1 MNPCTWRWR
10 APVAEPGPVAE
21 VAGGVVLQLH
31 VQPGA
36 ARSGVVGRHGD
47 AVKVK
52 VAAPPVDGKANA
64 AVVALV
70 AEVFGVRPAQ
80 VSLVAGDT
88 SRAKRVRVD
97 GLSGEQARAVLTALG
112 AL

>member
-1 MNPCTWRWR
+1 MVE
-10 APVAEPGPVAE
+10 ADPVVE
-21 VAGGVVLQLH
+21 VPGGVVVRLH

-52 VAAPPVDGKANA
+52 VAAPPVEGKANA

-70 AEVFGVRPAQ
+70 AEVLGVRPAQ
-80 VSLVAGDT
+80 VSLVAGDA

-97 GLSGEQARAVLTALG
+97 GVSGDRARAAFAALG

>member
-1 MNPCTWRWR
+1 MPD
-10 APVAEPGPVAE
+10 ADPVVE
-21 VAGGVVLQLH
+21 VPGGVVVRLH

-52 VAAPPVDGKANA
+52 VAAPPVEGRANA

-70 AEVFGVRPAQ
+70 AEVLGVKPAQ

-97 GLSGEQARAVLTALG
+97 GVTGDRVRAAFAALG